1 MEVLRSL
8 NILECEEAEVN
19 QHYAL
24 LESWRGV
31 TKLLSGNSLIL
42 RIWRAWSAEQEH
54 VSFVVKRIKHPRRGY
69 SGRGS
74 DDNVGQN
81 WIEKMRAEVRQTE
94 SAGDVSREAALK
106 PESLPVKSRIGQ
118 IDTVKPRTNANKER

>member
-1 MEVLRSL
+1 MLKSL
-8 NILECEEAEVN
+8 SILECEEAEVN

-24 LESWRGV
+24 LESWRGAE
-31 TKLLSGNSLIL
+31 KLLDGNSLIL
-42 RIWRAWSAEQEH
+42 RIWRAWSDEQEH
-54 VSFVVKRIKHPRRGY
+54 VSFVVKRIRHPRPGN

-94 SAGDVSREAALK
+94 AATK
-106 PESLPVKSRIGQ
+106 PESLSVKSRVGH
-118 IDTVKPRTNANKER
+118 IDLVKPRTNANKER

>member
-1 MEVLRSL
+1 M
-8 NILECEEAEVN
+8 N

-42 RIWRAWSAEQEH
+42 RIWRSWSAEQDH
-54 VSFVVKRIKHPRRGY
+54 VSFVVKRIRHPRPAN

-81 WIEKMRAEVRQTE
+81 WLEKMRAEVRQTE
-94 SAGDVSREAALK
+94 TGELTREVAT
-106 PESLPVKSRIGQ
+106 VKSRIAQ
-118 IDTVKPRTNANKER
+118 IELPAVKPRTNANKER

>member
-1 MEVLRSL
+1 MLKSL
-8 NILECEEAEVN
+8 DILECEEADVD

-42 RIWRAWSAEQEH
+42 RIWRSWSAEQDH
-54 VSFVVKRIKHPRRGY
+54 VSFVVKRIRHPRPAN

-81 WIEKMRAEVRQTE
+81 WIEKMRAEVRQSE
-94 SAGDVSREAALK
+94 PADLSREAAAR
-106 PESLPVKSRIGQ
+106 PESLSNKSRIGH
-118 IDTVKPRTNANKER
+118 IELVKPRTNANKER

>member
-1 MEVLRSL
+1 MLKCL
-8 NILECEEAEVN
+8 DILECEEADVN

-54 VSFVVKRIKHPRRGY
+54 VSFVVKRIRHPRSGN

-81 WIEKMRAEVRQTE
+81 WIEKMRAEVRQAE
-94 SAGDVSREAALK
+94 SADLTR
-106 PESLPVKSRIGQ
+106 ESLSVKSRVGH
-118 IDTVKPRTNANKER
+118 IDLVKPRTNANKER

>member
-1 MEVLRSL
+1 MLKSL
-8 NILECEEAEVN
+8 HILECEEAEVN

-31 TKLLSGNSLIL
+31 TKLLGGDSFIL

-54 VSFVVKRIKHPRRGY
+54 VSFVVKRIRHPRPGY

-94 SAGDVSREAALK
+94 AADLSREAATK
-106 PESLPVKSRIGQ
+106 PESLPVKSRIGH
-118 IDTVKPRTNANKER
+118 IDLVKPRTNANKER

>member
-1 MEVLRSL
+1 MLKCL
-8 NILECEEAEVN
+8 DILECEEADVN

-54 VSFVVKRIKHPRRGY
+54 VSFVVKRIRHPRPGN

-94 SAGDVSREAALK
+94 SAELAREAAVK
-106 PESLPVKSRIGQ
+106 PESLSMKSRIGH
-118 IDTVKPRTNANKER
+118 IDHVKPRTNANKER

>member
-1 MEVLRSL
+1 MQ
-8 NILECEEAEVN
+8 CEEADVN

-54 VSFVVKRIKHPRRGY
+54 VSFVVKRIRHPRPGN
-69 SGRGS
+69 SSRGS

-81 WIEKMRAEVRQTE
+81 WIEKMRAEVRQSEAADLT
-94 SAGDVSREAALK
+94 REAVAK
-106 PESLPVKSRIGQ
+106 PDSLSVKSRIGH
-118 IDTVKPRTNANKER
+118 IDLVKPRTNANKER